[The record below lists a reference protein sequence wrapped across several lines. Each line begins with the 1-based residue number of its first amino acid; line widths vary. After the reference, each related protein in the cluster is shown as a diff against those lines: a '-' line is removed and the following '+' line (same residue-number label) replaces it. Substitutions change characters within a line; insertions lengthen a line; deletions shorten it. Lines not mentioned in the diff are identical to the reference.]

1 LLAQLENEQK
11 RTANVLAERQAD
23 YSHLREEREKDVPK
37 HRATQKQYEKDR
49 ERFDSRIRE
58 MEKQHKTADSERQ
71 RAVGSGKK
79 LNASKPFR
87 PRLTL
92 DLLDKKNDMK
102 RRKN

>member
-1 LLAQLENEQK
+1 
-11 RTANVLAERQAD
+11 
-23 YSHLREEREKDVPK
+23 
-37 HRATQKQYEKDR
+37 
-49 ERFDSRIRE
+49 